1 MKRVKAERKAK
12 KKAEK
17 AEAARL
23 AENRRSKE
31 VKMNKLQS
39 ISGAGG
45 GMAHIICHGCGQNGH
60 RVKDCPGREG
70 KRASGYN
77 GNRPAKR
84 SKKAEATE
92 SQRHC

>member
-1 MKRVKAERKAK
+1 MKRAKAERKAK
-12 KKAEK
+12 RKTEK

-39 ISGAGG
+39 ISGVSG
-45 GMAHIICHGCGQNGH
+45 GMAHIVCHRCGQNGH
-60 RVKDCPGREG
+60 RLKDCPGREG
-70 KRASGYN
+70 KRKSGYN
-77 GNRPAKR
+77 GNRPTKR
-84 SKKAEATE
+84 SKKTEAPE